1 MRGRLEGRPIYE
13 TRGSP
18 ERMRC
23 FWSLTVNA
31 LTRLDETV
39 KETASPRTPQLEG
52 CSRGR
57 WCGTLR
63 FDRLG

>member
-1 MRGRLEGRPIYE
+1 MAALDAGRPIYE

-31 LTRLDETV
+31 LTRLDD
-39 KETASPRTPQLEG
+39 G
-52 CSRGR
+52 
-57 WCGTLR
+57 
-63 FDRLG
+63 

>member
-1 MRGRLEGRPIYE
+1 MAALDAGRPIYE

-31 LTRLDETV
+31 LT
-39 KETASPRTPQLEG
+39 
-52 CSRGR
+52 
-57 WCGTLR
+57 
-63 FDRLG
+63 